1 VSITSTES
9 PAATSPGDAPHEHG
23 SRPTRHVRVAIV
35 GTGFSG
41 LGMAIRLQQSGI
53 EDYVVLERAED
64 VGGTW
69 RDNTYPGAACD
80 VPSHLYSFSFAPNP
94 NWTRT
99 FSRQPEIRTYLR
111 DCAERHGVMSHVL
124 YGHEVT
130 DARWVPEDR
139 RWHVSTSG
147 GEFVAEVLVSAMG
160 PLTEP
165 SIPSLP
171 GLDRFHGRVFHSARW
186 DHEHDLAGERV
197 AVIGTGASAIQL
209 VPRIQP
215 RVGELQLYQRTAP
228 WIVPRSDRPISRVE
242 RLVYRRLPFVQR
254 AVRTGI
260 YWWLES
266 RALGLTRH
274 PRLMKLAELAANLHL
289 RRQVA
294 DPELRAKL
302 TPDYTIGCKRIL
314 IANDY
319 YPSLTRENARVVTEP
334 IERIGEHSITTA
346 DGTEREVDTIIF
358 STGFHVT
365 DSPFAKLIR
374 GADGRT
380 LEQTWSG
387 SRAAYLGTA
396 VAGFP
401 NLFMIIGPN
410 TGLGHTSMTI
420 MIEANVEYVIDAL
433 RAMDA
438 AGVDTVDVRPEV
450 QSAFN
455 DEVQSAM
462 KHTVWTR
469 GGCASWYLDA
479 GGRNTTLWPS
489 FTFRFRERTRR
500 FRIDDYRVQAR
511 TPARTR
517 VRA

>member
-1 VSITSTES
+1 
-9 PAATSPGDAPHEHG
+9 
-23 SRPTRHVRVAIV
+23 
-35 GTGFSG
+35 
-41 LGMAIRLQQSGI
+41 
-53 EDYVVLERAED
+53 
-64 VGGTW
+64 
-69 RDNTYPGAACD
+69 
-80 VPSHLYSFSFAPNP
+80 
-94 NWTRT
+94 
-99 FSRQPEIRTYLR
+99 
-111 DCAERHGVMSHVL
+111 
-124 YGHEVT
+124 
-130 DARWVPEDR
+130 
-139 RWHVSTSG
+139 
-147 GEFVAEVLVSAMG
+147 
-160 PLTEP
+160 
-165 SIPSLP
+165 
-171 GLDRFHGRVFHSARW
+171 
-186 DHEHDLAGERV
+186 
-197 AVIGTGASAIQL
+197 
-209 VPRIQP
+209 
-215 RVGELQLYQRTAP
+215 
-228 WIVPRSDRPISRVE
+228 
-242 RLVYRRLPFVQR
+242 
-254 AVRTGI
+254 
-260 YWWLES
+260 
-266 RALGLTRH
+266 
-274 PRLMKLAELAANLHL
+274 MKLAELAATLHL

-334 IERIGEHSITTA
+334 IEHIDEHSITTA

-380 LEQTWSG
+380 LEQVWSG

-420 MIEANVEYVIDAL
+420 MIEANVEYVLDAL

-438 AGVDTVDVRPEV
+438 AGVATVDVRPEV

-469 GGCASWYLDA
+469 GDCASWYLDA
-479 GGRNTTLWPS
+479 HGRNTTLWPS
-489 FTFRFRERTRR
+489 FTFRFRDRTRR
-500 FRIDDYRVQAR
+500 FRIDDYRVQDRA
-511 TPARTR
+511 TARTR
-517 VRA
+517 TRTRAGA